1 MALRIP
7 GHGLPAGAPGLPPG
21 DLYVIVRT
29 ADDPRFERRGSDLS
43 RLETVEVYDAALG
56 TSLNVPTL
64 DGEAT
69 VKVAPGTQPDTV
81 LRLRGK
87 GLPRFGGGSRGDL
100 FIRLQVHVPERLSDR
115 QRRLFEQLKA
125 TNTRGAAQH

>member
-1 MALRIP
+1 MARRRAWPCAFPDTGCRQARPVCRL
-7 GHGLPAGAPGLPPG
+7 ATS
-21 DLYVIVRT
+21 YVIVRT
-29 ADDPRFERRGSDLS
+29 ADDPSFERRGSDLS

-87 GLPRFGGGSRGDL
+87 GLPRLGGGSRGDL

-115 QRRLFEQLKA
+115 
-125 TNTRGAAQH
+125 

>member
-1 MALRIP
+1 LRIP

-43 RLETVEVYDAALG
+43 RLETVEVYDAALVI
-56 TSLNVPTL
+56 SLNVPTL

-87 GLPRFGGGSRGDL
+87 GLPRFG
-100 FIRLQVHVPERLSDR
+100 
-115 QRRLFEQLKA
+115 A
-125 TNTRGAAQH
+125 GAAAISSFACRCTCLSAFPIVSGGCSSN